1 MSSPPK
7 RFHEIMSRLLFL
19 GNITC
24 NYKLCYTIHVS
35 GIEDLDNLEFVE
47 GGVEMNAIFTVQ
59 DRQDTFD
66 TILSAARQCD
76 KIVSLVQVGSG
87 ANGYH
92 DDRSDLDFVIA
103 LDSDDSMVEV
113 MEYMHR
119 RISGKYELQFF
130 TQDESRHLQCYLL
143 SNLLE
148 IDLGYGAYDHAA
160 AWKPA
165 FKVLFDHS
173 GAVEEKMTESLEG
186 MDDRIYGRKQKQDLD
201 TACQSVWARLMH
213 AAVAIRRGEYFRV
226 AGELEYVRKLYIDLL
241 GDRYRLESNL
251 NREIDRLPEAEK
263 AAIRS
268 TFITSGNLAELWEK
282 LFKLTDLIY
291 RELEGYSVPVT
302 KELLHEYFKGLM

>member
-1 MSSPPK
+1 MDAVFSV
-7 RFHEIMSRLLFL
+7 R
-19 GNITC
+19 
-24 NYKLCYTIHVS
+24 
-35 GIEDLDNLEFVE
+35 
-47 GGVEMNAIFTVQ
+47 
-59 DRQDTFD
+59 DRQVAFD
-66 TILSAARQCD
+66 YILSTARQCG
-76 KIVSLVQVGSG
+76 KIISLVQVGSG
-87 ANGYH
+87 AKGYH

-103 LDSDDSMVEV
+103 LDSDDSMTEV

-119 RISGKYELQFF
+119 RISDKYELLFF
-130 TQDESRHLQCYLL
+130 KQDKSRHLQCYIL

-165 FKVLFDHS
+165 FKVLYDHS
-173 GAVEEKMTESLEG
+173 GTVEEKMTQSLEG
-186 MDDRIYGRKQKQDLD
+186 MNDRIYGRKQKEDID

-226 AGELEYVRKLYIDLL
+226 IGELEDVRKLYIDLL

-268 TFITSGNLAELWEK
+268 TFITNENPSELWER
-282 LFKLTDLIY
+282 LMNLTDLVY
-291 RELEGYSVPVT
+291 KELEGYSIPVT
-302 KELLHEYFKGLM
+302 KELLHAYFKGLM